1 MGAKETTDTV
11 GPSRTED
18 KPVPGLR
25 RWTSMA
31 AVGLVGLLAAVG
43 LQGPAGWLPGQK
55 HGAISRGPMQKRVA
69 SPGPAARPRCDRGP
83 AVPHGGETER
93 QTTGRSTC
101 DERQPCAELAGGVCP
116 GGHVGGG
123 ELAADEPRLLPAP
136 LVELPGRTTGLP
148 VEYREERVDG
158 LPGWGGEAEPL
169 PLPSAV
175 GEARPASEE
184 PRSVPLEMAARD
196 ADAHTRR
203 AFELAGR
210 RAYYAARAE
219 FTLALRIVAQAL
231 DQSGGTA
238 THSRALAAGMTALAE
253 AGDFVPGPGRVEADV
268 DIEGLVQRHRTAV
281 LQGRL
286 LEHRTPLAAIQAYL
300 TFAQQQLAAAAG
312 EEVAGAMA
320 LYGLGKLHA
329 ALEAGPPGAERLARP
344 KAVAFYQAALLTNP
358 RHYMASNDLGVLF
371 AQSSRYEEARLA
383 LEHSVAIQPSAA
395 GWRNLMVVYGAL
407 GRLDLAAQAERHW
420 AAALKAETARLGRNP
435 LGHEPAVQWVDPETF
450 RRLGSA
456 VPRRQVAPDRS
467 PIVLCQAL
475 GPAAPCPICG
485 VDCSTCSW
493 SRRGRWER
501 MRAVA
506 WQAYAQGEYVGH
518 ARTAHVAEY
527 RLRVD
532 DQLDLVY
539 RLTREETAQPY
550 RLNVGDEVR
559 IESFT
564 DPALN
569 RDLIIQPDGTITLR
583 LLGQV
588 HATGRTVAQL
598 RDELEKRYLKYYKV
612 PAITVTPLKV
622 NTKLE
627 DLRATV
633 DRRQGLGGQ
642 TQLVR
647 VTPEGTISL
656 PAIGSVPAQG
666 LTLAELQYELNE
678 RYRQQVEGIEV
689 IPVLAQR
696 APRFVYVL
704 GEVRNPG
711 RFEMTGPTTAIQA
724 LSMAGGWNVGAHLR
738 HVVVFRRGDDWR
750 LLATRLDLHGALYG
764 KQPCPAGEI
773 WLSDSDVI
781 IVPKH
786 PVLTTDEFIELVFTR
801 GIYGV
806 FPATFAINFAK
817 LSTL

>member
-1 MGAKETTDTV
+1 MEEDTV
-11 GPSRTED
+11 
-18 KPVPGLR
+18 PGRR
-25 RWTSMA
+25 RWMSMA
-31 AVGLVGLLAAVG
+31 GVGLLGLVAAMG
-43 LQGPAGWLPGQK
+43 LLGRAPAPRGQQTPTAAEALAD
-55 HGAISRGPMQKRVA
+55 GQAG
-69 SPGPAARPRCDRGP
+69 SPRHVDTLAPSDTS
-83 AVPHGGETER
+83 AVVV
-93 QTTGRSTC
+93 TGRDQGSGFKDVC
-101 DERQPCAELAGGVCP
+101 SSWPWGGDGASHSKEAGPPARCAFGQSLGCEEP
-116 GGHVGGG
+116 G
-123 ELAADEPRLLPAP
+123 LLPAP
-136 LVELPGRTTGLP
+136 PLERSARASGVA
-148 VEYREERVDG
+148 VEYREESADG
-158 LPGWGGEAEPL
+158 PARDLALGGEPRPL
-169 PLPSAV
+169 PAAARAAQPAAV
-175 GEARPASEE
+175 V
-184 PRSVPLEMAARD
+184 PRSRSLEMAARD
-196 ADAHTRR
+196 ADEHTRR

-219 FTLALRIVAQAL
+219 FLLALRTIALGL
-231 DQSGGTA
+231 DQEEGGA
-238 THSRALAAGMTALAE
+238 AHSRALAAGLAALAE
-253 AGDFVPGPGRVEADV
+253 AEEFVPGPARLEADV
-268 DIEGLVQRHRTAV
+268 DVAGLIQRHRTPVLKQAPPDRLGPLGAV
-281 LQGRL
+281 
-286 LEHRTPLAAIQAYL
+286 QAYL
-300 TFAQQQLAAAAG
+300 TYAQRELAAAAG

-329 ALEAGPPGAERLARP
+329 ALETGLPGAERLARP
-344 KAVAFYQAALLTNP
+344 KAVAFYQAALLANGG
-358 RHYMASNDLGVLF
+358 HYMASNDLGVLL
-371 AQSSRYEEARLA
+371 AQASRNEEARLA
-383 LEHSVAIQPSAA
+383 LEHSVAIQPTAA
-395 GWRNLMVVYGAL
+395 GWRNLMVVYGRL
-407 GRLDLAAQAERHW
+407 GRTDLAAQAERHW
-420 AAALKAETARLGRNP
+420 AAALQAETARLGRNP
-435 LGHEPAVQWVDPETF
+435 LSHQPAIQWLDPETF
-450 RRLGSA
+450 RRLGSIF
-456 VPRRQVAPDRS
+456 PRPEIRPDHS
-467 PIVLCQAL
+467 PVLLCQAL

-485 VDCSTCSW
+485 VDCATCSW
-493 SRRGRWER
+493 SRRRGWER
-501 MRAVA
+501 MRALA

-518 ARTAHVAEY
+518 ARTPHVAEY

-532 DQLDLVY
+532 DQLDLIY
-539 RLTREETAQPY
+539 RLTRDESARPY

-598 RDELEKRYLKYYKV
+598 REELENRYLKYYKV

-627 DLRATV
+627 DLRAAV

-647 VTPEGTISL
+647 VTPEGTVAL

-666 LTLAELQYELNE
+666 LTLGELQYELNE
-678 RYRQQVEGIEV
+678 RYRREVEGIEV

-696 APRFVYVL
+696 APRYVYVL

-724 LSMAGGWNVGAHLR
+724 LSMAGGWNVGAYLR

-750 LLATRLDLHGALYG
+750 LLATLLDLHGALYG

-786 PVLTTDEFIELVFTR
+786 PVLVTDEFIELVFTR

>member
-1 MGAKETTDTV
+1 
-11 GPSRTED
+11 
-18 KPVPGLR
+18 
-25 RWTSMA
+25 MA
-31 AVGLVGLLAAVG
+31 AVGLVAAFGLFGRGLSRPPSEGGVAGYRGSPRPVACAPEVARIAAP
-43 LQGPAGWLPGQK
+43 QDAG
-55 HGAISRGPMQKRVA
+55 ACNS
-69 SPGPAARPRCDRGP
+69 DRGAP
-83 AVPHGGETER
+83 PLG
-93 QTTGRSTC
+93 Q
-101 DERQPCAELAGGVCP
+101 
-116 GGHVGGG
+116 GGG
-123 ELAADEPRLLPAP
+123 AWPGLACQDEPPLLPAP
-136 LVELPGRTTGLP
+136 LVESSDRASGLA
-148 VEYREERVDG
+148 VEYREEAAAGPDGQRV
-158 LPGWGGEAEPL
+158 LEAEPR
-169 PLPSAV
+169 PLPPSNGAQ
-175 GEARPASEE
+175 PAADVTRSE
-184 PRSVPLEMAARD
+184 PLEMAARD
-196 ADAHTRR
+196 ADEHTRR

-219 FTLALRIVAQAL
+219 FFLALRIVAQAL
-231 DQSGGTA
+231 DQHEQTTA
-238 THSRALAAGMTALAE
+238 HSRALAAGRTALVEAE
-253 AGDFVPGPGRVEADV
+253 EFVPGPGRLEADL
-268 DIEGLVQRHRTAV
+268 DLAGLIQSHRTPV
-281 LQGRL
+281 LKDSRPDRL
-286 LEHRTPLAAIQAYL
+286 TPLAAVQAYL
-300 TFAQQQLAAAAG
+300 TFAQGQLARAAG
-312 EEVAGAMA
+312 EEVAAAMA
-320 LYGLGKLHA
+320 LYGLGKLHG
-329 ALEAGPPGAERLARP
+329 ALEAGLPGAERLARP
-344 KAVAFYQAALLTNP
+344 KAVAFYQAALLAN
-358 RHYMASNDLGVLF
+358 RGHFMASNDLGVLL

-383 LEHSVAIQPSAA
+383 LEHSVAIHPNPA
-395 GWRNLMVVYGAL
+395 GWRNLMVVYRAL
-407 GRLDLAAQAERHW
+407 GRMDLAGQAERHW
-420 AAALKAETARLGRNP
+420 AAALRAETARLGRNP
-435 LGHEPAVQWVDPETF
+435 LSPGPAVQWLDPETF
-450 RRLGSA
+450 RRTGALF
-456 VPRRQVAPDRS
+456 PWKELRPDRS
-467 PIVLCQAL
+467 PILLCQAL

-493 SRRGRWER
+493 SRRRGWER
-501 MRAVA
+501 LRAIA

-559 IESFT
+559 VESFT

-598 RDELEKRYLKYYKV
+598 RDELEQRYLKYYKV

-666 LTLAELQYELNE
+666 LTLGELQYELNE
-678 RYRQQVEGIEV
+678 RYRRQVEGIEV

-696 APRFVYVL
+696 APRYVYVL

-711 RFEMTGPTTAIQA
+711 RFEMTGPTTALQA
-724 LSMAGGWNVGAHLR
+724 LSMAGGWNVGAYLR

-750 LLATRLDLHGALYG
+750 LMATLLDLHGALYG

-781 IVPKH
+781 LVPKN
-786 PVLTTDEFIELVFTR
+786 PVLVTDEFIELVFTR

-806 FPATFAINFAK
+806 FPATFAFNFAK